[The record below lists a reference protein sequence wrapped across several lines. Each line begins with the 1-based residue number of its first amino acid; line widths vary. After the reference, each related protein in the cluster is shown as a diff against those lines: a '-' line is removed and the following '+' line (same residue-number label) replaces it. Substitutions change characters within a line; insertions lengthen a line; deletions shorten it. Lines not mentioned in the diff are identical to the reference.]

1 MLNSSANIRLSD
13 KREEALMDENN
24 SINKPEDDN
33 IDQLQNESQSE
44 PEEQEQ
50 EQVQI
55 PKELL
60 QKPETPEHNQPKEQ
74 QYQQQVKSPE
84 TELEKPVGVG
94 EWMLTT
100 LVMMIPLVNIIMMF
114 VWAFSSKT
122 KKSKSNY
129 FKATLI
135 WMLIWIG
142 VIAVISIALVIV
154 GIIIYSTQL

>member
-1 MLNSSANIRLSD
+1 MLNSSANARLSD
-13 KREEALMDENN
+13 KREETLMDENN
-24 SINKPEDDN
+24 SVNRPEDEN
-33 IDQLQNESQSE
+33 IDQIQNDSQSE

-50 EQVQI
+50 VQI
-55 PKELL
+55 QKELL
-60 QKPETPEHNQPKEQ
+60 QKSETPEHNQPKEQ

-154 GIIIYSTQL
+154 FLIIYSTQL

>member
-1 MLNSSANIRLSD
+1 MLNSGANIRLND
-13 KREEALMDENN
+13 KREEALMEENN
-24 SINKPEDDN
+24 SINRPEDDN
-33 IDQLQNESQSE
+33 IDQIQNESQSE

-50 EQVQI
+50 VQI
-55 PKELL
+55 QKELL

-84 TELEKPVGVG
+84 VELEKPVGVG

>member
-1 MLNSSANIRLSD
+1 
-13 KREEALMDENN
+13 MDENIEPNQNN
-24 SINKPEDDN
+24 SE
-33 IDQLQNESQSE
+33 
-44 PEEQEQ
+44 EQ

-55 PKELL
+55 QKELL
-60 QKPETPEHNQPKEQ
+60 QKPEQTEHEQTAYEQTEREQTSSQQ
-74 QYQQQVKSPE
+74 QYQQQYQQTYQQGNT
-84 TELEKPVGVG
+84 TEIVMEKPVGVG

-100 LVMMIPLVNIIMMF
+100 LVMMIPVVNIIMMF

-135 WMLIWIG
+135 WALIWIC

-154 GIIIYSTQL
+154 GIIYYSAQF